1 MKVSVTDGPVIL
13 SEINDKLSPME
24 RTISGVICIH
34 MKASLSF
41 SKRVR
46 TYCNSH
52 RIILLIKCDGSFLLL
67 RGLRTNQRYLFL
79 ILNDCI
85 QVCYDES
92 PFVYSGPGMRAH
104 GPWYAGL

>member
-41 SKRVR
+41 
-46 TYCNSH
+46 
-52 RIILLIKCDGSFLLL
+52 
-67 RGLRTNQRYLFL
+67 
-79 ILNDCI
+79 
-85 QVCYDES
+85 
-92 PFVYSGPGMRAH
+92 
-104 GPWYAGL
+104 